1 MSLKTILSLIVLYL
15 ASFAVGQE
23 AVQRYYAAKDER
35 AARNGSFYVAGVYLF
50 FAFIPAFLGVSA
62 FAMVEA
68 GIIDGSVI
76 VERGTRYV
84 FAVFVIYV
92 LPAWL
97 AGIVFAVL
105 ISATMSSA
113 DADLLAAGF
122 IFSNDIYSLIRKGTA
137 RSERSCS

>member
-35 AARNGSFYVAGVYLF
+35 AARIGSFYVAGVYLF

-68 GIIDGSVI
+68 GDHRWKRN
-76 VERGTRYV
+76 RGAGNALCVCGVRDIRSSRMAGRYS
-84 FAVFVIYV
+84 ICR
-92 LPAWL
+92 P
-97 AGIVFAVL
+97 
-105 ISATMSSA
+105 
-113 DADLLAAGF
+113 
-122 IFSNDIYSLIRKGTA
+122 
-137 RSERSCS
+137 